1 MHRLTAIRRL
11 LHACAAAAACLVAAP
26 APAQRDEQQALE
38 AVRAEIAA
46 LEQRLSRRRAERE
59 RTSRALR
66 ESELAVAA
74 AAEALEQVRSELAAA
89 EARGREIA
97 AEQAA
102 AEARLA
108 AERDALAAQI
118 RMSYVTG
125 RGELAKV
132 LLSQQDPASLG
143 RMMVYYDYV
152 NRARG
157 ERIARVSAELARLA
171 ALRSESEEVNRRL
184 AALEQRRAREAAALE
199 AGRDERRTALAAL
212 ERDIERGDAEV
223 ERLRGE
229 EARLAELVAELGRV
243 LAPFPVNS
251 DEPFPRLKGRL
262 AWPVRGRIA
271 GDYGRPR
278 AGGLKWNG
286 VLLEAERGAPVR
298 AVYHGR
304 VVFADWLAGL
314 GLLIIVDHGDGFMSL
329 YGHNEALLKEPGDWV
344 APGEPIARVGD
355 SGGRSGPAL
364 YFEIREDGEPV
375 NPHAWMAGDAAP

>member
-1 MHRLTAIRRL
+1 MHRPATIRRL
-11 LHACAAAAACLVAAP
+11 LPACAAAAACLAAVP
-26 APAQRDEQQALE
+26 ASGQRDERQALE

-46 LEQRLSRRRAERE
+46 LEQRLSRSRAERE
-59 RTSRALR
+59 RSSRALR
-66 ESELAVAA
+66 ESELQV
-74 AAEALEQVRSELAAA
+74 AEASRALEAVRAELAAA
-89 EARGREIA
+89 EARQGELA
-97 AEQAA
+97 AEHAA
-102 AEARLA
+102 AERRLD
-108 AERDALAAQI
+108 AERAALAAQV

-143 RMMVYYDYV
+143 RMMIYYDYV

-157 ERIARVSAELARLA
+157 ERIARVRAELGRLA
-171 ALRSESEEVNRRL
+171 ALRAESEEVGRRL
-184 AALEQRRAREAAALE
+184 AALEQQRAREAAALE
-199 AGRDERRTALAAL
+199 AARDERRAALAAL
-212 ERDIERGDAEV
+212 ERDIQRGDAEV

-229 EARLAELVAELGRV
+229 EARLAELVAELTKA
-243 LAPFPVNS
+243 LAPFPVDS

-262 AWPVRGRIA
+262 AWPVAGRIVEDF
-271 GDYGRPR
+271 GKPR
-278 AGGLKWNG
+278 AGGLMWNG

-344 APGEPIARVGD
+344 APGEPLARVGD
-355 SGGRSGPAL
+355 SGGRAGPAL
-364 YFEIREDGEPV
+364 YFEIRQDGEPV
-375 NPHAWMAGDAAP
+375 NPHPWIAKAAP